1 MIQKLVL
8 KSDGQGIICI
18 MTSKVNCNRS
28 NANELRAWLKHVPS
42 ALLSPVPALLFHLQ
56 IRRKWGFHIKA
67 NWTPLHIIPPPRQLP
82 PPLPDFEQMRLTQ
95 QEVVAC
101 FFCAHDDPLFQG
113 LELSTL
119 FPVTLVA
126 TLAWTDLYVCYL
138 DVYRFRKLIVSCP
151 VLRSMQF
158 VYNRATKFQQ
168 HQEQVEKPEGHIV
181 PQCEFLC

>member
-1 MIQKLVL
+1 
-8 KSDGQGIICI
+8 

-28 NANELRAWLKHVPS
+28 NANELRASLKHVPS
-42 ALLSPVPALLFHLQ
+42 ALLSPIPALLFHLQ

-67 NWTPLHIIPPPRQLP
+67 NWPPSPTVTYS
-82 PPLPDFEQMRLTQ
+82 PPLLRMDAANATRSCCL
-95 QEVVAC
+95 
-101 FFCAHDDPLFQG
+101 LFLCPWWSSFSRFG
-113 LELSTL
+113 TVNS
-119 FPVTLVA
+119 FSCDSCCNSCVDA
-126 TLAWTDLYVCYL
+126 DLYEYNL

-168 HQEQVEKPEGHIV
+168 QQQEQVEKPEGHIV